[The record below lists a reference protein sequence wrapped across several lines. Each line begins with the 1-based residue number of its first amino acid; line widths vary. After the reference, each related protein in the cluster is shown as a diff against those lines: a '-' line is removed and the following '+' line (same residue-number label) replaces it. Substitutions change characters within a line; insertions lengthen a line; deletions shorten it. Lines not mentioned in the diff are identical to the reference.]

1 MEIQEFNL
9 TWRTIVFILTA
20 LLVFIFPKTRAKL
33 LDFVVL
39 KRLNTYV
46 VIVLA
51 LLFIFISNLFI
62 FNRSLSA
69 TYNLL
74 ISSYSRTVMLDTYEL
89 VLFII
94 SMTILIP
101 IFEELLFRA
110 PLSIWANKLPSY
122 LITLLISSV
131 LFGFTHPEYPF
142 FGFILGIAFG
152 LVFRFTKS
160 LIPAILTH
168 MLWNVF
174 SIFYFN
180 YI

>member
-1 MEIQEFNL
+1 M
-9 TWRTIVFILTA
+9 
-20 LLVFIFPKTRAKL
+20 
-33 LDFVVL
+33 
-39 KRLNTYV
+39 
-46 VIVLA
+46 
-51 LLFIFISNLFI
+51 
-62 FNRSLSA
+62 
-69 TYNLL
+69 
-74 ISSYSRTVMLDTYEL
+74 MLDTYEL

-110 PLSIWANKLPSY
+110 PISHWANKLPSY
-122 LITLLISSV
+122 LIVLLISSV

-152 LVFRFTKS
+152 LVFRLTKS

-174 SIFYFN
+174 SLFYFN

>member
-1 MEIQEFNL
+1 MLNFG
-9 TWRTIVFILTA
+9 
-20 LLVFIFPKTRAKL
+20 
-33 LDFVVL
+33 VL

-62 FNRSLSA
+62 INRSLS
-69 TYNLL
+69 TTHNL
-74 ISSYSRTVMLDTYEL
+74 YSRTVMLDTYEL

-94 SMTILIP
+94 SMTILTP

-110 PLSIWANKLPSY
+110 PLSIWANKFPSY

-142 FGFILGIAFG
+142 FGFILGIVFS
-152 LVFRFTKS
+152 LVFRLTNS
-160 LIPAILTH
+160 LIPTILTH
-168 MLWNVF
+168 FLWNVF
-174 SIFYFN
+174 SLFYFN
-180 YI
+180 YL

>member
-1 MEIQEFNL
+1 MENPEFTL
-9 TWRTIVFILTA
+9 TWRTIAFILAA

-33 LDFVVL
+33 FDFGVL
-39 KRLNTYV
+39 KRLNTYL

-62 FNRSLSA
+62 INRDIS
-69 TYNLL
+69 TTHNL
-74 ISSYSRTVMLDTYEL
+74 YPRTVMLDTYEL
-89 VLFII
+89 VLFIV
-94 SMTILIP
+94 SMTILVP

-110 PLSIWANKLPSY
+110 PLAIWVNKFPSY
-122 LITLLISSV
+122 LISLLISSV
-131 LFGFTHPEYPF
+131 LFSFTHPSYLF

-152 LVFRFTKS
+152 LVFRLTKS

-168 MLWNVF
+168 IMWNIF
-174 SIFYFN
+174 TLFYFN